1 MAFVLVYANI
11 STFQRG
17 CAHRGE
23 ADEIQALGLYAI
35 NGRTSEEITVFLL
48 GSGGNGKGVCKQ
60 MLEITLGE
68 YYGVISK
75 DAVVKAPGQHPP
87 SKGAATGYLA
97 ELQGKRVAVTDE
109 TSPGERVD
117 LGNVLMMTGGGMVAS
132 RLLYQNN
139 VSFRF
144 THTPFIQ
151 TNYDPEIPPTL
162 AKQPNIA
169 RRLIVVHF
177 PNEYVTENKFDETN
191 PNHRHVDIGLK
202 GRMESQAV
210 REEFLTFLVQGSRAW
225 YEDPTV
231 LRRHPAA
238 VQAASMAW
246 LRRGDK
252 LQIFLQ
258 SEHCVH
264 DPSETPDNAK
274 TVTWEDEFWTQFQR
288 FTGVKIAKEEL
299 ARQMREKGYART
311 KRAGRYDGS
320 SQRSSCYIGF
330 KCEYD

>member
-1 MAFVLVYANI
+1 MTQTCSNVRVL
-11 STFQRG
+11 
-17 CAHRGE
+17 
-23 ADEIQALGLYAI
+23 
-35 NGRTSEEITVFLL
+35 
-48 GSGGNGKGVCKQ
+48 GNGKGVCKQ
-60 MLEITLGE
+60 MLKTTLGK
-68 YYGVISK
+68 YYGVMSK
-75 DAVVKAPGQHPP
+75 DAVVKAPGQRPP
-87 SKGAATGYLA
+87 VKGAATRYLS

-109 TSPGERVD
+109 TSPGEHVD
-117 LGNVLMMTGGGMVAS
+117 LGDVLKMTGGGMVAS
-132 RLLYQNN
+132 RLLFQNN

-151 TNYDPEIPPTL
+151 TNYDPEIPPKL
-162 AKQPNIA
+162 AKQPNIN
-169 RRLIVVHF
+169 RRLIVVCSS
-177 PNEYVTENKFDETN
+177 NEYVSENKFDETN

-202 GRMESQAV
+202 DRMESLAV

-231 LRRHPAA
+231 LRRHPPA

-246 LRRGDK
+246 LRREDK

-264 DPSETPDNAK
+264 DPPETLDNAK
-274 TVTWEDEFWTQFQR
+274 KVTCREDEFWTQFQR

-299 ARQMREKGYART
+299 ARQMREKGFART

-320 SQRSSCYIGF
+320 SQRSSCYVGF